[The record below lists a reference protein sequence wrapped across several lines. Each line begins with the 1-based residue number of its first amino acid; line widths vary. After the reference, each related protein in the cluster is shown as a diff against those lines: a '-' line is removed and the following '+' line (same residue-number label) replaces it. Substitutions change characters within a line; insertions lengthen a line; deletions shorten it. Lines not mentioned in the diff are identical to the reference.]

1 MTRVAYAAGSAA
13 WRVKVSGARQVGEV
27 GEVGGKAVVA
37 DTLGHGQSVIIFT
50 GARIKDHE

>member
-13 WRVKVSGARQVGEV
+13 WRVKVSGARQVGEID
-27 GEVGGKAVVA
+27 GKAVVS

-50 GARIKDHE
+50 GVRIKDHE